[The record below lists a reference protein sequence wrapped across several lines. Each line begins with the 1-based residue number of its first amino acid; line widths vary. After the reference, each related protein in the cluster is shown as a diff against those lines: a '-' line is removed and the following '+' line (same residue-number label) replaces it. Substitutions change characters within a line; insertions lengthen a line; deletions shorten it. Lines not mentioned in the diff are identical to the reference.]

1 MNQNNENKPTQLSGL
16 FQSKFAA
23 SAPLVGN
30 PQTPR
35 PVLQNT
41 VQAGVNVQS
50 ANTQNGT
57 VLNHHQTTAQP
68 LFGKPIAPVQ
78 QTTHTGTQQPFVFK
92 PFATPQAQQP
102 STVKNMNGMVAPF
115 HAGNNV
121 VVGVQTQTMSEALFK
136 DYREY
141 IYKLT
146 GIYFTETKKYL
157 LEGRVSKRM
166 TANGIHTFEQ
176 YLDLIKNPVT
186 SQKELPQL
194 FEAITINETYFFRS
208 EQQVEALEKILIP
221 EILKKKTGSNVFK
234 IWSAASSTGEEAYT
248 MAMVITERIKPMFPN
263 IQFQIVGTDI
273 NNAVIDSARNGLYRE
288 YAIRNVPPNYMQKYF
303 TKNGDLYQLSDSIK
317 RMVSFQYLN
326 LYDTQGMK
334 QMQNF
339 DVIFCCNVLI
349 YFDTAS
355 KQQVVAYLYD
365 SLNKNGYLF
374 IGYSE
379 SLHGISKA
387 FQLVH
392 LPRALAYVK
401 A

>member
-1 MNQNNENKPTQLSGL
+1 
-16 FQSKFAA
+16 
-23 SAPLVGN
+23 
-30 PQTPR
+30 
-35 PVLQNT
+35 
-41 VQAGVNVQS
+41 
-50 ANTQNGT
+50 
-57 VLNHHQTTAQP
+57 
-68 LFGKPIAPVQ
+68 
-78 QTTHTGTQQPFVFK
+78 
-92 PFATPQAQQP
+92 
-102 STVKNMNGMVAPF
+102 
-115 HAGNNV
+115 
-121 VVGVQTQTMSEALFK
+121 
-136 DYREY
+136 
-141 IYKLT
+141 
-146 GIYFTETKKYL
+146 
-157 LEGRVSKRM
+157 
-166 TANGIHTFEQ
+166 
-176 YLDLIKNPVT
+176 
-186 SQKELPQL
+186 
-194 FEAITINETYFFRS
+194 
-208 EQQVEALEKILIP
+208 
-221 EILKKKTGSNVFK
+221 
-234 IWSAASSTGEEAYT
+234 

-355 KQQVVAYLYD
+355 KQQVVASLYD